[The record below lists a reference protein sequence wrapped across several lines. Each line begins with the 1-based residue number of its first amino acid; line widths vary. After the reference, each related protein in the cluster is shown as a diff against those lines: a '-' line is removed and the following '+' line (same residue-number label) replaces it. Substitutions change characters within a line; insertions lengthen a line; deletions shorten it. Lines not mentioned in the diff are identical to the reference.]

1 MELKRAS
8 TWSGSWEKDMVM
20 VLPPVGKGIAA
31 VPLAAQ
37 AVVGVGPATTGTVGA
52 VVGGTGATV
61 GVAAGVGPQ
70 AARSILVR
78 TTSEIA

>member
-8 TWSGSWEKDMVM
+8 TWSGSWEKDMVT
-20 VLPPVGKGIAA
+20 VLPPLGKGIAA

-37 AVVGVGPATTGTVGA
+37 AVVGVGPATTGTV
-52 VVGGTGATV
+52 VGGTGATV

-70 AARSILVR
+70 AARSMLVR